1 MDIAALGI
9 AMDTTGLKRGEDA
22 LNRATQTA
30 GRTADAMDKVGA
42 SGGKA
47 SEGIGSTG
55 SAADGARAS
64 LDRYDQSARQ
74 AGQSMDELGRQSR
87 SFSDSFRDFAIGATA
102 VNAVTQS
109 VRGLLDGLM
118 EIPEGVFESIRAM
131 AELQAQVDK
140 ITVGLKFSNG
150 GDASAGARDLSFLRD
165 EANRLGLDLTVAAN
179 SFVKL
184 SAAARETTLEGKGAR
199 DIFLAISEASAVMH
213 LSAAESEGALLAISQ
228 MISKGTV
235 QSEELRGQLGE
246 RLPGAF
252 QTAAR
257 AMGVTTAELSK
268 MLEQGEV
275 ISSDFLPK
283 FAAQLRKEL
292 AGSVEEAA
300 NSTQAALGRIDSAW
314 TDLKRTVADSGLG
327 QAAAGQL
334 SILTD
339 AMNDVA
345 GSIRRAKA
353 EGAGFWGQIGAGAGA
368 AGRFLNPVNAFGYDP
383 QSLKGM
389 QQQRDQLSAE
399 LKDPSLDV
407 FQRGQKAY
415 NLQQLQKRMA
425 EAEAVAAQQKVVNT
439 PNLSDVMGLGVDQRK
454 RDEAEARARKFLT
467 DGKNL
472 TKAENRD
479 KDLKEIDDG
488 FKAATAGIEKGSDL
502 YNKAL
507 GVAAARKQ
515 EVWDKFNK
523 AGAAGAGKAAAYLQN
538 VMGGEIAQLEGM
550 AKQREAILK
559 GELLDLETQRNQ
571 GLLSEREYIEKS
583 FDAKQRG
590 LIDEQVIAEMQAD
603 VAAGRKQIAE
613 RERYAAKIQEI
624 EEKLGNSEKE
634 RAKALSEVYKKLDD
648 ARQEVMLNVGAYTAS
663 RDREAGRELGSLGM
677 GDNAREL
684 NQILARTEDE
694 FRRQREILTKRAS
707 KSGLLDTRQYKDSL
721 AELDA
726 SMQAQLDRER
736 GYFQQRLDMQAD
748 WTIGASRAWENYRDS
763 AANVAGQVES
773 LFSRAFSSMEDA
785 LVSFA
790 MTGKLNFSDFAKSVI
805 SDLIRIQARAAVSG
819 LAQMGVSLVGS
830 LFSGVGAGSADAA
843 GGAWS
848 GFNLGGAGYSP
859 AVDTSGASGIFATR
873 AGGGDMQEGLPY
885 LVGEQGP
892 EVVVPTSSG
901 NVVPNHVL
909 ANQGVQQPVA
919 PVIEF
924 HNTYNIDSRTDR
936 ADVIAAIQ
944 QSQQQTKA
952 QILDSINR
960 GGAFSPK
967 RG

>member
-1 MDIAALGI
+1 
-9 AMDTTGLKRGEDA
+9 
-22 LNRATQTA
+22 
-30 GRTADAMDKVGA
+30 MDKVGA

-74 AGQSMDELGRQSR
+74 AGQSMDELGKQSR
-87 SFSDSFRDFAIGATA
+87 SFADSFKDFAIGATA
-102 VNAVTQS
+102 VNAVAQS
-109 VRGLLDGLM
+109 VRGLVDGLM
-118 EIPEGVFESIRAM
+118 EIPKGVYDSIRSM

-353 EGAGFWGQIGAGAGA
+353 EGAGFWGQLGAGAGA

-488 FKAATAGIEKGSDL
+488 FKAATAGIEKGGDL

-523 AGAAGAGKAAAYLQN
+523 AGASGASKAAAAEQN
-538 VMGGEIAQLEGM
+538 VLGGEIARLEASG
-550 AKQREAILK
+550 REATRVAK
-559 GELLDLETQRNQ
+559 NTQLDLEQQRIL
-571 GLLSEREYIEKS
+571 GIVSEREYIQKS
-583 FDAKQRG
+583 ADNKENLLQTQLSLAKQ
-590 LIDEQVIAEMQAD
+590 EAD
-603 VAAGRKQIAE
+603 AAGGKKSLAE
-613 RERYAAKIQEI
+613 RERYAGKVAEI
-624 EEKLGNSEKE
+624 EAQIESVRKE
-634 RAKALSEVYKKLDD
+634 GTNAVLAYDKKATDSL
-648 ARQEVMLNVGAYTAS
+648 RAYTDALQNS
-663 RDREAGRELGSLGM
+663 INLRRSEIQQNLEGLGVGDVGRD
-677 GDNAREL
+677 
-684 NQILARTEDE
+684 QLARVQQVNRDADQKFYDLSRSRREGKISED
-694 FRRQREILTKRAS
+694 
-707 KSGLLDTRQYKDSL
+707 DY
-721 AELDA
+721 
-726 SMQAQLDRER
+726 QAQLAALRKYQAER
-736 GYFQQRLDMQAD
+736 VALEYAATDQILQAQSS
-748 WTIGASRAWENYRDS
+748 WELGATRALENYRDS
-763 AANVAGQVES
+763 ANNIFGQTENLV
-773 LFSRAFSSMEDA
+773 SRAFAGMEDA
-785 LVSFA
+785 IVSFA

-830 LFSGVGAGSADAA
+830 LFSGVGAGAPDAA
-843 GGAWS
+843 GSAWS

-873 AGGGDMQEGLPY
+873 AGGGDMQAGLPY
-885 LVGEQGP
+885 LVGESGP

-909 ANQGVQQPVA
+909 AKQDAQPPA
-919 PVIEF
+919 PPVITI
-924 HNTYNIDSRTDR
+924 NPVYNIDSRTDR
-936 ADVIAAIQ
+936 AEIIAAIKQ
-944 QSQQQTKA
+944 GNEQTKA
-952 QILDSINR
+952 QILDSIHR

-967 RG
+967 R

>member
-1 MDIAALGI
+1 MDIASLGI
-9 AMDTTGLKRGEDA
+9 AMDTAGLKRGEDA

-30 GRTADAMDKVGA
+30 GRTADAMDKVGT
-42 SGGKA
+42 SGSKA
-47 SEGIGSTG
+47 SDGIGGTG
-55 SAADGARAS
+55 AAADGARVS

-74 AGQSMDELGRQSR
+74 AGRSMDDLQEKNR
-87 SFSDSFRDFAIGATA
+87 SFTDSLKDFAIGATA
-102 VNAVTQS
+102 LNAVGQA
-109 VRGLLDGLM
+109 VRGLIDGLA
-118 EIPEGVFESIRAM
+118 EIPKGVFDSVRAM

-150 GDASAGARDLSFLRD
+150 GDAATGARDLSFLRD
-165 EANRLGLDLTVAAN
+165 EANRLGLDLNVAAN

-213 LSAAESEGALLAISQ
+213 LSATESEGALLAISQ

-257 AMGVTTAELSK
+257 AVGVTTAELSK
-268 MLEQGEV
+268 MLEQGQV

-300 NSTQAALGRIDSAW
+300 NSTQASLGRIDSAW

-327 QAAAGQL
+327 QAAAAQL
-334 SILTD
+334 NILTD
-339 AMNDVA
+339 AMNDVTS
-345 GSIRRAKA
+345 SIRRAKT
-353 EGAGFWGQIGAGAGA
+353 EGAGFWGQLGAGTGA
-368 AGRFLNPVNAFGYDP
+368 VGRFLNPVNAFGYDA
-383 QSLKGM
+383 QSLKGL
-389 QQQRDQLSAE
+389 QQQRDQLMAD

-407 FQRGQKAY
+407 FQRGQKGY
-415 NLQQLQKRMA
+415 NLQQLQKRLA
-425 EAEAVAAQQKVVNT
+425 EAQAVAEQQRVTNT

-454 RDEAEARARKFLT
+454 QDEAEARTRKFLT

-479 KDLKEIDDG
+479 KDLKEVDDG
-488 FKAATAGIEKGSDL
+488 FKTATAGIEKGSDL
-502 YNKAL
+502 YDKA
-507 GVAAARKQ
+507 VAAAAARKQ
-515 EVWDKFNK
+515 EIWDKYNK
-523 AGAAGAGKAAAYLQN
+523 AGKSASSSAQQN
-538 VMGGEIAQLEGM
+538 VLGGEIAQLEGR
-550 AKQREAILK
+550 ARQREAILK
-559 GELLDLETQRNQ
+559 GELTDLETLRNQ

-583 FDAKQRG
+583 FDAKQRA
-590 LIDEQVIAEMQAD
+590 LIDEKVIAEKQAD
-603 VAAGRKQIAE
+603 VAGGRKQLAE
-613 RERYAAKIQEI
+613 RERYAAKVEEI
-624 EEKLGNSEKE
+624 EEKLANSEKE
-634 RAKALSEVYKKLDD
+634 RAKALSEVYKKLEDS
-648 ARQEVMLNVGAYTAS
+648 RKEVMLNVAAYAAS
-663 RDREAGRELGSLGM
+663 RDREASRDLGSLGL

-684 NQILARTEDE
+684 NQILARTEEE
-694 FRRQREILTKRAS
+694 FRRQRETLTKRAS
-707 KSGLLDTRQYKDSL
+707 KSGLLDTQEYKDSL
-721 AELDA
+721 SELDSA
-726 SMQAQLDRER
+726 MQAQLERER
-736 GYFQQRLDMQAD
+736 GYFQQRLDMQSD

-805 SDLIRIQARAAVSG
+805 SDLIRIQTRAALSG
-819 LAQMGVSLVGS
+819 LFQMGLSALGNSVLGAYGDATGTSVGGVYGPETQAGLDNLV
-830 LFSGVGAGSADAA
+830 ASA
-843 GGAWS
+843 S
-848 GFNLGGAGYSP
+848 
-859 AVDTSGASGIFATR
+859 TR
-873 AGGGDMQEGLPY
+873 AGGGGMQEGLPY

-892 EVVVPTSSG
+892 EIVVPTSSG
-901 NVVPNHVL
+901 NVVPNQLL
-909 ANQGVQQPVA
+909 AKQAA
-919 PVIEF
+919 PAAAPLSIEF

-960 GGAFSPK
+960 GGQFAPK
-967 RG
+967 R